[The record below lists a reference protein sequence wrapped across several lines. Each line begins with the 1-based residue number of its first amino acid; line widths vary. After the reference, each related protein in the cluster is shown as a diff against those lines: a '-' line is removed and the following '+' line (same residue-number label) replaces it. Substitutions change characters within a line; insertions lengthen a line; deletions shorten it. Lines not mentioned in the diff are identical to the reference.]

1 MSKSQVG
8 VRMWFVFILVGLA
21 GQFAWS
27 IENMYLNTYI
37 TYLNFT
43 SKDGGFDYNLMIAIT
58 TAASAAVATLTTIF
72 IGNLTD
78 RIGKKKLFISI
89 GYIIWGVATASFG
102 LFNVNSSTSFIVMSS
117 FLAAT
122 MVVII
127 DCVMTFFGSS
137 SNDAAFNAYVTSH
150 VDDAK
155 RGKVEGVLQ
164 ILSLISM
171 LIIFVGFNN
180 LTTKQGGYRWDLFF
194 YILGGIV
201 SLVGIISLFL
211 IPKEKD
217 EGKKD
222 TTYLGAVLDGFKP
235 KTVVNNKKLYLI
247 LTIYFIFA
255 CAQQIF
261 FPYLLVYI
269 EKTCEISSTS
279 TSFLSPFVIVMAV
292 ALIGGSALSVLVG
305 ILGDKFSKNKMIIP
319 SLGIMF
325 TGTLIMMF
333 IPFVG
338 DSSLRTFYACLAGL
352 IMITGCIGV
361 PTILNALVREYI
373 PVGKEGSFMGIRML
387 FVVALPMCIGPF
399 IGSALNNSFGKTYVG
414 DFGVSSP
421 LPSNYSYLVG
431 SLFLLLTCIPLFFY
445 FKEVKNEKRNQQ
457 M

>member
-1 MSKSQVG
+1 MSKSPVG

-89 GYIIWGVATASFG
+89 GYIIWGIATASFG

-338 DSSLRTFYACLAGL
+338 DSSLRTFYACFAGL

-399 IGSALNNSFGKTYVG
+399 IGSALNNSFGKTYIG

>member
-338 DSSLRTFYACLAGL
+338 DSSLRTFYACFAGL

>member
-102 LFNVNSSTSFIVMSS
+102 LFNVNSPTSFIVMSS

-338 DSSLRTFYACLAGL
+338 DSSLRTFYACFAGL

-373 PVGKEGSFMGIRML
+373 PIGKEGSFMGIRML

-399 IGSALNNSFGKTYVG
+399 IGSALNNSFGKTYIG

>member
-122 MVVII
+122 IVVII

-338 DSSLRTFYACLAGL
+338 DSSLRTFYACFAGL

>member
-235 KTVVNNKKLYLI
+235 KTIVNNKKLYLI

-269 EKTCEISSTS
+269 EKTCEISSAS

-338 DSSLRTFYACLAGL
+338 DSSLRTFYACFAGL

-399 IGSALNNSFGKTYVG
+399 IGSALNNSFGKTYIG

>member
-338 DSSLRTFYACLAGL
+338 DSSLRTFYACFAGL
-352 IMITGCIGV
+352 IMITGCIRV

-399 IGSALNNSFGKTYVG
+399 IGSALNNSFGKTYIG